1 MKEIKTTM
9 EQQENKDEKRLFDQV
24 HTECCQCRLA
34 RRRVS
39 EAMRRVRDWFNKE
52 LAPPEVLPKEFKDI
66 NQSLERERMRDLW
79 NRFL

>member
-1 MKEIKTTM
+1 M
-9 EQQENKDEKRLFDQV
+9 QQHANKDEKRLFDQV
-24 HTECCQCRLA
+24 HTECCQCRWA

-52 LAPPEVLPKEFKDI
+52 LGPTENLPSEFKDVSREI
-66 NQSLERERMRDLW
+66 EHERMKDLW

>member
-1 MKEIKTTM
+1 M
-9 EQQENKDEKRLFDQV
+9 EQKENKDAQRLFDQV

-52 LAPPEVLPKEFKDI
+52 LTPTETLPKEFDEFSQRFEK
-66 NQSLERERMRDLW
+66 ERMRDLW
-79 NRFL
+79 NRYL

>member
-1 MKEIKTTM
+1 M
-9 EQQENKDEKRLFDQV
+9 QQQISKDEKRLFDQV
-24 HTECCQCRLA
+24 HTECCQCRLV

-52 LAPPEVLPKEFKDI
+52 LAPSEIIPKEFEDI
-66 NQSLERERMRDLW
+66 TQRLERDRMRDLW

>member
-1 MKEIKTTM
+1 M
-9 EQQENKDEKRLFDQV
+9 EKENKDEKRLFDQA
-24 HTECCQCRLA
+24 HFECCQCHLA

-52 LAPPEVLPKEFKDI
+52 LVPTEILPKEFKDI
-66 NQSLERERMRDLW
+66 NQSLDRERMRDLW